1 MFQSCF
7 FGNFPQS
14 GFFGGLSF
22 FHVPLREHVVDFA
35 LHVFPLQEKNVY
47 LVVILSIDN
56 AARTFFKDSIHSGYV
71 ILETNIARNGGF
83 TRAKSREPPLRF
95 AKGSGIRQLIFPV
108 SHLIWRRCSDSIP
121 FTRKK
126 LESMARAFLRPVP
139 FGRARRYLSSAVPL
153 WKPRATTPY
162 P

>member
-14 GFFGGLSF
+14 GFFGGFSF
-22 FHVPLREHVVDFA
+22 FHVSLGEHVVDFA

-71 ILETNIARNGGF
+71 ILETNIVRNGGF
-83 TRAKSREPPLRF
+83 TRAKCPRGVFYAFPNFSAPPDSNPPYKINF
-95 AKGSGIRQLIFPV
+95 
-108 SHLIWRRCSDSIP
+108 HL
-121 FTRKK
+121 
-126 LESMARAFLRPVP
+126 AFRV
-139 FGRARRYLSSAVPL
+139 
-153 WKPRATTPY
+153 
-162 P
+162 